1 MCAAGVV
8 DLRSHSDEIWP
19 YQRNLH
25 SARIVSKNRPII
37 ILTPVH
43 HLLSLLI
50 EEDDQTAQAVPAVA
64 VAGVCRMQMSGRIY
78 FRSSGTPPLSPIPT
92 EECNILAIILRM
104 VQRVNCG
111 ASRL

>member
-19 YQRNLH
+19 YQRNLQPES
-25 SARIVSKNRPII
+25 SAKIGQLLF
-37 ILTPVH
+37 LTPVH